1 MRRLCAFSAAAAM
14 MAVGSTHA
22 ADDDGNFAI
31 KGAGFAACPDYVEAY
46 DGDSTDLLAYRSWLN
61 GFVTGHNLLLAG
73 TYDVAPVLPL
83 DAQSDVMANIC
94 RNSAELRFAE
104 AAIIMIVDMEALRLA
119 APSPTIELTE
129 GDLTVQVP
137 AEFVSRAQ
145 SALQELG
152 HYQGAIDGIY
162 GPGTRAAFSAFQEA
176 EEIEVTGLPDTVT
189 LVRLLIR

>member
-1 MRRLCAFSAAAAM
+1 MRRLCALSVAAVITAAGSAF
-14 MAVGSTHA
+14 A
-22 ADDDGNFAI
+22 ADDEGNFAI

-46 DGDSTDLLAYRSWLN
+46 DSGSTDLLAYRSWLN
-61 GFVTGHNLLLAG
+61 GFVTGHNLLLPG
-73 TYDVAPVLPL
+73 TYDVAPVLSL
-83 DAQSDVMANIC
+83 DALSGVMADIC
-94 RNSAELRFAE
+94 RNNAEFRFAE
-104 AAIIMIVDMEALRLA
+104 AAVILIVDMEALRLA
-119 APSPTIELTE
+119 ASSPMIELTE
-129 GDLTVQVP
+129 GDLTVEVP

-152 HYQGAIDGIY
+152 LYQGAIDGIY